1 MQILKKEITM
11 LNYPYLIG
19 SLWKIA
25 SARHVR
31 ISKNSEFLSK
41 GDKLH
46 RKLYAC
52 INGKIVIFFEL
63 ETICL
68 ICTLNSKMDE
78 KLIGQLLF
86 ILNL

>member
-52 INGKIVIFFEL
+52 INGKIVIFLARDNLFNL
-63 ETICL
+63 HI
-68 ICTLNSKMDE
+68 NSKMDE
-78 KLIGQLLF
+78 KLIGQFLF